1 MIVHRL
7 HGSLRSLATIVLP
20 FRMTLALAGCGSS
33 GTAMLVAA
41 TVARVLR
48 RARGALWFC
57 QPTPAGR
64 RGCAGASKSR
74 GYLSVAYAEAHPTAS
89 TLTAKG
95 KTFNLADMLAMEGK
109 QNKKTVQAV
118 ADRHT
123 LTARLKRS

>member
-1 MIVHRL
+1 
-7 HGSLRSLATIVLP
+7 
-20 FRMTLALAGCGSS
+20 
-33 GTAMLVAA
+33 
-41 TVARVLR
+41 
-48 RARGALWFC
+48 
-57 QPTPAGR
+57 
-64 RGCAGASKSR
+64 
-74 GYLSVAYAEAHPTAS
+74 VAYAEAHPTAS